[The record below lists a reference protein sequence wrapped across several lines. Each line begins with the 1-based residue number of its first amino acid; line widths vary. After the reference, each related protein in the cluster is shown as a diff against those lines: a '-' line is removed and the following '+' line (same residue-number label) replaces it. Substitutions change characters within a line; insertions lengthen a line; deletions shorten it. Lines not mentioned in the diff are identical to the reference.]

1 MLSWGVDN
9 HQNQGRHGTLVYTV
23 LVILLI
29 MTAVMG
35 VFIKIII
42 SDQVDMQ
49 IRLES
54 LEKNVEILRKM
65 VEQVQKLKQNTHH
78 FYYWCHGFPLKPIKK
93 WYEKILI

>member
-1 MLSWGVDN
+1 MLSWGVDS
-9 HQNQGRHGTLVYTV
+9 QSQGRLGTLVYTA

-49 IRLES
+49 IKLES

-65 VEQVQKLKQNTHH
+65 VEQVQQKQST
-78 FYYWCHGFPLKPIKK
+78 
-93 WYEKILI
+93 